1 MAREHSHVKKRRR
14 GCLGGCL
21 TRIVL
26 MLGLA
31 ALLFVG
37 AHVLGFV
44 KSDPVTGAP
53 SLTLERL
60 EDFSVGGL
68 SASDLPDF
76 SGVTQGISGG
86 LEDARQMAQG
96 IEIPAW
102 PYGVSRE
109 GLTVKTLRA
118 GDGEAV
124 LVCCDGYTMLVGGG
138 SGMGAG
144 LLSQLILCG
153 VKHLNAV
160 IAPCSDAEQIGALAL
175 AVTLMP
181 PQYLL
186 VQDSQTKGTAYNRL
200 IGQAQRSEG
209 TQILAAQQGLTFSLG
224 RATVTIIGPT
234 YKPHTDERD
243 DGLSVRVDYGGTGVL
258 IMGQITE
265 AGERELIGSG
275 ARLACD
281 ALICAR
287 GGSESATGSA
297 IVSAAAPSI
306 ALMTGREPAN
316 SVKVRL
322 QKAGA
327 QVYTAGEHGVMTL
340 VSDGKNLI
348 IKP

>member
-1 MAREHSHVKKRRR
+1 MARAERSHVRKRRR

-21 TRIVL
+21 TRLVL
-26 MLGLA
+26 LLGLA
-31 ALLFVG
+31 ALLFVAG
-37 AHVLGFV
+37 CVLGFV
-44 KSDPVTGAP
+44 KNDPATGKP
-53 SLTLERL
+53 ELSLEALGSLQDIRLPQRL
-60 EDFSVGGL
+60 ESL
-68 SASDLPDF
+68 DL
-76 SGVTQGISGG
+76 SGVTALVQGVR
-86 LEDARQMAQG
+86 L
-96 IEIPAW
+96 PKW
-102 PYGVSRE
+102 PYGVSPT
-109 GLTVKTLRA
+109 GLTVKTLHA

-124 LVCCDGYTMLVGGG
+124 LVCADGYTMLVGGG

-144 LLSQLILCG
+144 LLSQLLLCG

-160 IAPCSDAEQIGALAL
+160 IAPCSEAEQIGALAL

-200 IGQAQRSEG
+200 IAQAQRSAG

-224 RATVTIIGPT
+224 RATITVIGPT
-234 YKPHTDERD
+234 YKPHIDERD
-243 DGLSVRVDYGGTGVL
+243 DGLSVRVDYGDTGMV

-287 GGSESATGSA
+287 GGSESATGA
-297 IVSAAAPSI
+297 PIVSACAPSV
-306 ALMTGREPAN
+306 ALMTGKEPAN

-327 QVYTAGEHGVMTL
+327 QVYAGEDCGVMTL
-340 VSDGKNLI
+340 VSDGKTMI
-348 IKP
+348 IRP